1 MFKGATKSRVIVT
14 AAIAAM
20 WLTACGG
27 GGGGG
32 GDSVAGAPAPAPAGQ
47 GTGAPAPAPAP
58 VQALSWNAAL
68 DATGA
73 ALAAQSYHWVTT
85 NDDGSIMAASTIP
98 GQVYLSTNAGAN
110 WAPAGDLP
118 SASWISLDMV
128 PDGSKMVAVGF
139 GGAMFISNN
148 GGVNWTRVDALFNP
162 AQDLQYESVA
172 MSSDGNLIM
181 SVELNGP
188 VRRSIDGGV
197 TFGTAVG
204 SVVGNISF
212 RAIDMTP
219 TGSVVVAASQ
229 DGSAHISTDGGASF
243 SALNVSVGGVPVTD
257 GWYRTKVSTDGNTI
271 VLAGNSQFTAG
282 GSGIYVSK
290 DRGLTWTQA
299 STASGTF
306 SGIGMSADGGIIA
319 ATLSDNPGT
328 GAPGTVLLSTNGGT
342 SFATM
347 ATLPAET
354 NWRSIAIS
362 GDGARAVLA
371 AGTFFG
377 ATGGLYTSSGSL
389 GQ

>member
-47 GTGAPAPAPAP
+47 GPGAPAPAP

-85 NDDGSIMAASTIP
+85 NDDGSVMAAATIP
-98 GQVYLSTNAGAN
+98 GQVFLSTNGGAN

-118 SASWISLDMV
+118 SASWISVKMT
-128 PDGSKMVAVGF
+128 PTATKMVAVGF
-139 GGAMFISNN
+139 GGGIYISNN
-148 GGVNWTRVDALFNP
+148 GGVNWSRADTLFNP
-162 AQDLQYESVA
+162 TENIPYESVA
-172 MSSDGNLIM
+172 MSTDGNLIM
-181 SVELNGP
+181 TVELNGP

-197 TFGTAVG
+197 TFSTAVG
-204 SVVGNISF
+204 SVVGNSSF

-229 DGSAHISTDGGASF
+229 NGNAHISVDGGASF
-243 SALNVSVGGVPVTD
+243 TELAVSIGGTPVTE
-257 GWYRTKVSTDGNTI
+257 GWYRAKVSADGNTI
-271 VLAGNSQFTAG
+271 VLVGNSQFTGG

-290 DRGLTWTQA
+290 DRGLTWTMA
-299 STASGTF
+299 SSITGTF

-354 NWRSIAIS
+354 NWRNIAIS